1 MLGDVMSQDDFKPK
15 LGRMRDAG
23 RARLVKHTTRVFGQA
38 GKAGARALRQ
48 KGHVS
53 PSALRRGM
61 GAGVRAAAGL
71 IAPGSRR
78 VIVKARYTR
87 IVGGDLGAARA
98 HIKYILRD
106 GVTREGMAGHLYDA
120 SHDEVDGSSFL
131 AAPSTTRISSASSS
145 PPRTA
150 PASPTQTRRPGA
162 LRRSGPDRGGRCAP
176 EGPAGGACRR

>member
-1 MLGDVMSQDDFKPK
+1 MQQDDFKPK

-23 RARLVKHTTRVFGQA
+23 GARLLKHTTRVFRQA

-53 PSALRRGM
+53 PSALKRGM

-87 IVGGDLGAARA
+87 IVGGELSPGSHQVHPARWRHPPGYA
-98 HIKYILRD
+98 R
-106 GVTREGMAGHLYDA
+106 
-120 SHDEVDGSSFL
+120 
-131 AAPSTTRISSASSS
+131 PS
-145 PPRTA
+145 
-150 PASPTQTRRPGA
+150 
-162 LRRSGPDRGGRCAP
+162 L
-176 EGPAGGACRR
+176 